1 MRFFRNSRVAR
12 RIGLLA
18 CLAVGVFNTS
28 EAAACASNQAT
39 ADGPA
44 DWTFEVAI
52 KDGKVAEDQRTI
64 RVTEDDTVHLH
75 FTTDAPV
82 VLHVHGYDVE
92 NAVAP
97 GPMTAITFKT
107 DVTGRFAVEIHG
119 PTGSHGSAEG
129 HPPLMF
135 LEVYPR

>member
-1 MRFFRNSRVAR
+1 MRIFRNSRVAR
-12 RIGLLA
+12 WIGLLA
-18 CLAVGVFNTS
+18 CLAVGMFNHS
-28 EAAACASNQAT
+28 EAGACASNKAS

-44 DWTFEVAI
+44 DWTFDIAI
-52 KDGKVAEDQRTI
+52 KDGKVAEDQRAI

-82 VLHVHGYDVE
+82 VPHVHGYDIEEAVE
-92 NAVAP
+92 P
-97 GPMTAITFKT
+97 GRMTAITSKT

-119 PTGSHGSAEG
+119 QAGSHGPAGG
-129 HPPLMF
+129 HAPLLF